1 VRRQLPT
8 GIAVK
13 KGHSS
18 CRAFWYIAL
27 NSIFWAIET
36 SVMKTVSE
44 QTTQTAE
51 AQELALAQLIV
62 QTLNLEVA
70 ASSIDARAPLFGEGL
85 GLDSIDMLEIAL
97 AVSQT
102 YGVKLRADDT
112 ENNEI
117 FRSLA
122 SLNRHIQQHRA

>member
-1 VRRQLPT
+1 MLRFLVWLWLINRVGQ
-8 GIAVK
+8 A
-13 KGHSS
+13 
-18 CRAFWYIAL
+18 
-27 NSIFWAIET
+27 ET
-36 SVMKTVSE
+36 SAMKISIDHIKPTS
-44 QTTQTAE
+44 E

-70 ASSIDARAPLFGEGL
+70 AAGIDSQAPLFGEGL

-112 ENNEI
+112 NNDEI

-122 SLNRHIQQHRA
+122 SLSQYIQQHRV